1 MLLERTDVHLTL
13 SFIDALCWFV
23 AAFALIAFRYD
34 FELNAVQWSSVLVYS
49 IFAAS
54 AQMLLGWLAGVYRGS
69 NRIGSFIEASTMA
82 TVTLAVGFIV
92 GLVFM
97 IGVPDYPNGV
107 AFLAPFLA
115 LILMGA
121 ARFVARAVAI
131 QIFQRYKAAGKA
143 ERILLYGAGN
153 AGRMVG
159 NLFFSDP
166 DSKFQVVGLI
176 DDDPRKRHRRFEFG
190 RVVGQRKDMIAKAR
204 ALGVQSVLVAIPTAS
219 ADFLKQLSSDLDAA
233 GMKMLVLPPLREWS
247 GGQLKLGDIHEFD
260 VTDLLGRDP
269 IKTDLTSIAD
279 YVRGKVVLI
288 TGAGG
293 SIGSEIARQV
303 HQFGPKELVCLD
315 RDESALHSVQLSIY
329 GQGLLDTPDM
339 VLCDIRDKP
348 ALQKIFEAH
357 RPHVVFHA
365 AALKHLPLLE
375 QYPDEGW
382 KTNVLGTLDVLECAA
397 EFGVETFV
405 NISTDK
411 AADPTSV
418 LGKTKRRAEELT
430 AWFAENHDG
439 NYLSVRFGNV
449 LGSRGSV
456 LHTFAQQIERGGP
469 ITVVHPDVT
478 RFFMTI
484 PEACQ
489 LVIQAGAVGQG
500 GQVLVLN
507 MGEPVRILDMA
518 KRLIRDSGKDIGVR
532 ITGLREGEK
541 LHEVL
546 FSGAEQSS
554 PSIHPLISA
563 VRVAPRSPVQL
574 VAPWVDNEDRPEPHS
589 VTKRPVQN
597 DQTGWSPAHE
607 KELNGASVGAAIPD
621 GSK

>member
-1 MLLERTDVHLTL
+1 MISSGSASASQSKKPPLLLLERTDVHLTL
-13 SFIDALCWFV
+13 CVIDALCWF
-23 AAFALIAFRYD
+23 AASFALVAFRYD
-34 FELNAVQWSSVLVYS
+34 FQLSSIQWSSIFLYS
-49 IFAAS
+49 IVAAC

-69 NRIGSFIEASTMA
+69 NRVGSFIEASTLGA
-82 TVTLAVGFIV
+82 VTLAVGFIV
-92 GLVFM
+92 GLVFL
-97 IGVPDYPNGV
+97 IGVPTYPRGV

-131 QIFQRYKAAGKA
+131 QLFHRFKKASKA

-153 AGRMVG
+153 AGQQVG
-159 NLFFSDP
+159 NLFFTDP
-166 DSKFQVVGLI
+166 DSKYNVVGLI
-176 DDDPRKRHRRFEFG
+176 DDDPRKRLRKFEFG
-190 RVVGQRKDMIAKAR
+190 RVVGKRKDMVTKAR
-204 ALGVQSVLVAIPTAS
+204 TLDVESVLVAIPSAS
-219 ADFLKQLSSDLDAA
+219 AEFLKNLSAELEQA
-233 GMKMLVLPPLREWS
+233 GIKMLVLPPLREWV
-247 GGQLKLGDIHEFD
+247 GGELKLGDIHEFD
-260 VTDLLGRDP
+260 VTDLLGRTP
-269 IKTDLTSIAD
+269 IKTDLNSIAE

-303 HQFGPKELVCLD
+303 NKFGPKELVCLD
-315 RDESALHSVQLSIY
+315 RDESALHSVQLSLY
-329 GQGLLDTPDM
+329 GSGLLDTPDM
-339 VLCDIRDKP
+339 VLCDIRDKS
-348 ALQKIFEAH
+348 ALQKVFADH
-357 RPHVVFHA
+357 RPQVVFHA

-375 QYPDEGW
+375 QYPEEGW
-382 KTNVLGTLDVLECAA
+382 KTNVHGTLNVLGCAA
-397 EFGVETFV
+397 ESGVETFV

-430 AWFAENHDG
+430 AWFAENHEG
-439 NYLSVRFGNV
+439 TYLSVRFGNV

-456 LHTFAQQIERGGP
+456 LHTFAQQIDQGGP

-478 RFFMTI
+478 RYFMTI

-489 LVIQAGAVGQG
+489 LVIQAGAIGQD

-518 KRLIRDSGKDIGVR
+518 KRLIRDSGKDIELV

-546 FSGAEQSS
+546 FSGSEDST
-554 PSIHPLISA
+554 PSEHPLISS
-563 VRVAPRSPVQL
+563 VRVGPRAPSAAFGGCP
-574 VAPWVDNEDRPEPHS
+574 
-589 VTKRPVQN
+589 
-597 DQTGWSPAHE
+597 SPAGLISTGRTQSLQPTPT
-607 KELNGASVGAAIPD
+607 KQRVA
-621 GSK
+621 